1 MSRPTEHEEQEVRE
15 GTEALKDIAQEVEAE
30 REQSAGKS
38 SLPSD
43 EAEEAA
49 GPDLEGRKDPED
61 VAPEDEGTVPVNPV
75 VRPMI

>member
-1 MSRPTEHEEQEVRE
+1 MSRPTESEESEVRE
-15 GTEALKDIAQEVEAE
+15 GTNALKDIAEEVEAE

-49 GPDLEGRKDPED
+49 EPLLEDSQDADEVLPEE
-61 VAPEDEGTVPVNPV
+61 AGTTRVHPPP
-75 VRPMI
+75 RPMM